1 MNIIKRNSMFV
12 KPSDNLDLSVE
23 KPEFSKQD
31 IDKILSSQEKIRQAM
46 INMGRDLRVQI
57 ASLKCNVN
65 GELLGVAQASAK
77 LSDPDAAVRR

>member
-57 ASLKCNVN
+57 ASLKCNVKVDESLEVWLYN
-65 GELLGVAQASAK
+65 QNLTDSV
-77 LSDPDAAVRR
+77 